1 MTLFPREGSA
11 WAPPTPLPPP
21 RPHPVRSPVGR
32 LRTREKQ
39 CGLQW
44 EGEQR
49 RQPALSPGGRSRAK
63 YSRRLGL
70 FAEGPAGGRGLGEQR
85 NTQCS
90 QV

>member
-63 YSRRLGL
+63 YARQALLEAMKCMVILLILSVSYLVREL
-70 FAEGPAGGRGLGEQR
+70 P
-85 NTQCS
+85 
-90 QV
+90 